1 VYPSLSSEA
10 RGRGESSLSYQL
22 IRVTG
27 PERES
32 VSSGPIEIDDFTYV
46 NDNDH

>member
-10 RGRGESSLSYQL
+10 RGRGESSLSRQP
-22 IRVTG
+22 IRVTAFKRKADIG
-27 PERES
+27 
-32 VSSGPIEIDDFTYV
+32 GQIEIDDFTYV